1 MPPVHARS
9 SRPDTTGFTPRAT
22 GLSPWKF
29 CRICR
34 GFDPCTP
41 KTRRSS
47 NCNHYE
53 WPCFWARIQRPLLCV
68 QAQSFCHM
76 KTDHLGSLSL
86 NEFFK
91 HGGTTRKIRE
101 MNNRGHK
108 KFKTLGVSQAGKN
121 MRGRI
126 TAIMY
131 MLPLAHICCNSNQSF
146 LARAEYEPGKLANP
160 ASWFKPSVFERDGK
174 RMAQADLLEGLDV
187 ASAFLRFKVW
197 AFKPIYGSTCQV
209 FSKHVPKYL
218 VHETNEK
225 NLPSIRRLGLL
236 PGGTRVG
243 RQDVYFA
250 LDCSL
255 TTMQDSLRPE

>member
-1 MPPVHARS
+1 LIHVLRKHGGVQTDNFYATNVNDPVFELGSKPLSYVFRH
-9 SRPDTTGFTPRAT
+9 SRLPHED
-22 GLSPWKF
+22 
-29 CRICR
+29 
-34 GFDPCTP
+34 
-41 KTRRSS
+41 
-47 NCNHYE
+47 
-53 WPCFWARIQRPLLCV
+53 
-68 QAQSFCHM
+68 
-76 KTDHLGSLSL
+76 GSLSL
-86 NEFFK
+86 NELFK
-91 HGGTTRKIRE
+91 HGGTTRKIQE

-108 KFKTLGVSQAGKN
+108 KFKTLGESQAGKN
-121 MRGRI
+121 MKGRI

-160 ASWFKPSVFERDGK
+160 ASWFKPSVFERDGN

-187 ASAFLRFKVW
+187 ASVFLRLRVW

-209 FSKHVPKYL
+209 FSKQVPKYL
-218 VHETNEK
+218 VHGTNEK

-236 PGGTRVG
+236 PGGTRGG
-243 RQDVYFA
+243 RQGVHFA